1 MTKEEKVALSDILSS
16 FTNWYEDKSIEE
28 AVEALK
34 KALVEH
40 KGSAE
45 KRTEFLVEL
54 IKSAGA
60 VSESV
65 GTKAGVACM
74 LSGYLSPVLE
84 LCSQRKAFASS
95 VFEFM
100 LSPGCCSFLLK
111 RREKYLRFVANGINA
126 FPDDFCS
133 VFERV
138 VERVVCL
145 RFRQRELTPLALL
158 FQVFEKQKDVFSL
171 YFRRKVFSIVNEFF
185 QGGGLFTTWKE
196 EGRVLYCTVVFPLVS
211 FDANLE
217 FGILTNILIRNT
229 KSRQVLV
236 NALESFVREE
246 LLEDPSNHSVLNI
259 SDEVLDRMSLQQ
271 TENLLKTSLECQTP
285 YPMFRFNIN
294 RVKSKLVAKVIGKP
308 QEGYNL
314 VELIRKYEAASAYNV
329 VKKYYKLISTV
340 VKRALDKGSG
350 RFMLTCAILD
360 SDMPVERK
368 SLALRIVLGRNVSG
382 LASYTQQFQ
391 TMRFFEQ
398 EGVDEDFIDGLFRI
412 VEKL

>member
-1 MTKEEKVALSDILSS
+1 MALSGILSS
-16 FTNWYEDKSIEE
+16 FTNWYEEKSVEE

-34 KALVEH
+34 KAVANYE
-40 KGSAE
+40 GSAE
-45 KRTEFLVEL
+45 KKTEFLVGL
-54 IKSAGA
+54 IKSAST

-65 GTKAGVACM
+65 RAKVGAACM
-74 LSGYLSPVLE
+74 LLGYLSPVLE
-84 LCSQRKAFASS
+84 LCSQKRDFVPS

-100 LSPGCCSFLLK
+100 LSPRFCSFLLK

-133 VFERV
+133 IFEKV
-138 VERVVCL
+138 VERAVCPHL
-145 RFRQRELTPLALL
+145 RKRELTPLALL

-171 YFRRKVFSIVNEFF
+171 YFRKKVFATVNEFF
-185 QGGGLFTTWKE
+185 QRGGLFTTWKE
-196 EGRVLYCTVVFPLVS
+196 DGRVLYCTVVFPLVF
-211 FDANLE
+211 FDTDLE

-236 NALESFVREE
+236 NALESFVKEE

-294 RVKSKLVAKVIGKP
+294 KVKSKLVVKVIGKP

-314 VELIRKYEAASAYNV
+314 VELIRKYEVASTYNM
-329 VKKYYKLISTV
+329 VKRYYKLISTV

-368 SLALRIVLGRNVSG
+368 SLALRIILGKNVSG
-382 LASYTQQFQ
+382 LASYAQQFQ
-391 TMRFFEQ
+391 TLRFFEQ
-398 EGVDEDFIDGLFRI
+398 EGVDEDFIDSLFKI
-412 VEKL
+412 VESVCSS